1 MRKNDL
7 EDKKASELLL
17 TYEDQLEKL
26 EQKLGVTFKN
36 RFYLL
41 AACIHASF
49 ANENNLSINNE
60 KLEFLGDAVISL
72 VLAEYLFK
80 LYGDAS
86 EGDLAKAKSYLASEK
101 ALASA
106 AENMGIESFLLLGKG
121 ASREVT
127 GRQSNLAD
135 FFEAIIGAVYLDRGL
150 KQAKKLITE
159 HLIKTMAG
167 FDSILYDPKS
177 ALQEYAIKHFNMLP
191 RYKVLSSSGPA
202 HAKKF
207 VCGVYIKEKMLG
219 MGEGKSKKEAE
230 KKAAL
235 AALKNLGIYSGE

>member
-1 MRKNDL
+1 MKRNFADDRKAL
-7 EDKKASELLL
+7 ELLQ
-17 TYEDQLEKL
+17 TYNDRLDQL
-26 EQKLGVTFKN
+26 EQKLGIVFKN
-36 RFYLL
+36 RIYLL

-49 ANENNLSINNE
+49 ANENGLILNNE

-72 VLAEYLFK
+72 VVAEHLFK
-80 LYGDAS
+80 LHSDAS

-106 AENMGIESFLLLGKG
+106 AENLDIESFLLLGKG
-121 ASREVT
+121 AAREVT

-150 KQAKKLITE
+150 RKAKKLIIK
-159 HLIKTMAG
+159 HLIKPMSK

-177 ALQEYAIKHFNMLP
+177 ALQEYAIKQFNLLP

-202 HAKKF
+202 HARKF
-207 VCGVYIKEKMLG
+207 VCGVYLKERILG

-235 AALKNLGIYSGE
+235 SALRNLGVYSDE